1 MEKWDK
7 NDLGFH
13 HICLVGGVEKQD
25 CGKKILFLFFKEKW
39 KNRKF
44 NLYKFTLI
52 PLLYNT

>member
-1 MEKWDK
+1 MEKWDR

-13 HICLVGGVEKQD
+13 HIYLVGGVEKQD

-44 NLYKFTLI
+44 SLYKFTLI